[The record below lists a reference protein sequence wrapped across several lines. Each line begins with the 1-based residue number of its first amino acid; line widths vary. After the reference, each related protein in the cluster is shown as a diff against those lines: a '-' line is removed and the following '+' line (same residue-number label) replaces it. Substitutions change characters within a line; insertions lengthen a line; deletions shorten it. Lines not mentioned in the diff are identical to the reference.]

1 MPEITSLFVTRLY
14 RARLNDLA
22 KKKVDYDELL
32 SPDLRDGM
40 ADDDEAGQEWCEAN
54 GYPGYTSYASLN
66 DPAHAFATLGHPGRL
81 AVFRLLMRFAP
92 QGVRP
97 TEIAAAL
104 GLKPNTL
111 SHHLA
116 DLTASGLVRRHGRA
130 GRCIYAV
137 DLDATEALIGY
148 LALDVG
154 PRAARPAAPLLAPRK
169 DAAMRDTDFDV
180 LFICSGNSAR
190 SIFAEALLRDLGK
203 GKFQAFSA
211 GPAPN
216 TELNPFALEVLR
228 RNGHDMAGLRSKHIR
243 IPAARSIVMDFV
255 FTVCDTAAAEECPP
269 WPGQPITGHWGLPD
283 PVKATGTDAEKALVF
298 AQTYA
303 ALRRRIAAFVE
314 LPFDSLSR
322 LSLQSRVDAIGADPL
337 DKRLTPCPASP

>member
-1 MPEITSLFVTRLY
+1 MEQS
-14 RARLNDLA
+14 RA
-22 KKKVDYDELL
+22 
-32 SPDLRDGM
+32 
-40 ADDDEAGQEWCEAN
+40 
-54 GYPGYTSYASLN
+54 T
-66 DPAHAFATLGHPGRL
+66 HAFATLGHPDRL

-97 TEIAAAL
+97 TEIAEAL
-104 GLKPNTL
+104 DFKQNTL

-116 DLTASGLVRRHGRA
+116 DLTASGLVGVSRQGRSLF
-130 GRCIYAV
+130 YAV
-137 DLDATEALIGY
+137 DLDAAEALIGY

-154 PRAARPAAPLLAPRK
+154 RARPDLLSSLLTSRK
-169 DAAMRDTDFDV
+169 DSAMRDTDFDV

-190 SIFAEALLRDLGK
+190 SIFAEALLRDLGR

-211 GPAPN
+211 GTRPG
-216 TELNPFALEVLR
+216 TQLNPFALEILK
-228 RNGHDMAGLRSKHIR
+228 RNGHDTATLRSKHISEFQQ
-243 IPAARSIVMDFV
+243 PGSIVMDFV

-303 ALRRRIAAFVE
+303 ALRRRISAFVE

-322 LSLQSRVDAIGADPL
+322 MSLQSRIDAIGTDA
-337 DKRLTPCPASP
+337 PAKA

>member
-1 MPEITSLFVTRLY
+1 MEQNS
-14 RARLNDLA
+14 
-22 KKKVDYDELL
+22 
-32 SPDLRDGM
+32 
-40 ADDDEAGQEWCEAN
+40 
-54 GYPGYTSYASLN
+54 AS
-66 DPAHAFATLGHPGRL
+66 HAFATLGHPDRL

-104 GLKPNTL
+104 GLKQNTL

-116 DLTASGLVRRHGRA
+116 DLTASGLVRFTRA
-130 GRCIYAV
+130 GRSLYYAV
-137 DLDATEALIGY
+137 NLDTTEGLIGY

-154 PRAARPAAPLLAPRK
+154 RARPDLLAPLLCASKDTVHMDRK
-169 DAAMRDTDFDV
+169 IPDTNFDV
-180 LFICSGNSAR
+180 LFLCSGNSAR
-190 SIFAEALLRDLGK
+190 SVFAEALLRDLGR

-211 GPAPN
+211 GTRPN
-216 TELNPFALEVLR
+216 SALNPFALEILK
-228 RNGHDMAGLRSKHIR
+228 RNGHDIAGLRSKHISEFQQ
-243 IPAARSIVMDFV
+243 PGAIVMDFV

-303 ALRRRIAAFVE
+303 ALRRRIMAFVD

-322 LSLQSRVDAIGADPL
+322 MSLQARVDAIGSDA
-337 DKRLTPCPASP
+337 PAKA

>member
-1 MPEITSLFVTRLY
+1 MEPN
-14 RARLNDLA
+14 RA
-22 KKKVDYDELL
+22 
-32 SPDLRDGM
+32 S
-40 ADDDEAGQEWCEAN
+40 
-54 GYPGYTSYASLN
+54 
-66 DPAHAFATLGHPGRL
+66 HAFATLGHPDRL

-104 GLKPNTL
+104 GLKQNTL

-116 DLTASGLVRRHGRA
+116 DLAASGLVGVTREGRSLL
-130 GRCIYAV
+130 YAV

-154 PRAARPAAPLLAPRK
+154 RARPDLLASITSGK
-169 DAAMRDTDFDV
+169 DPAMRDTDFDV

-211 GPAPN
+211 GYRTDSTPN
-216 TELNPFALEVLR
+216 PIALDVLQ
-228 RNGHDMAGLRSKHIR
+228 RNGHDIAGLRSKHVSEFQM
-243 IPAARSIVMDFV
+243 PGLIVMDFV

-283 PVKATGTDAEKALVF
+283 PVKATGTEAERALVF

-314 LPFDSLSR
+314 LPFESLGR
-322 LSLQSRVDAIGADPL
+322 MSLQSRVDAIGTAAAE
-337 DKRLTPCPASP
+337 RT

>member
-1 MPEITSLFVTRLY
+1 MEQS
-14 RARLNDLA
+14 RAI
-22 KKKVDYDELL
+22 
-32 SPDLRDGM
+32 
-40 ADDDEAGQEWCEAN
+40 
-54 GYPGYTSYASLN
+54 
-66 DPAHAFATLGHPGRL
+66 HAFATLGHPGRM

-97 TEIAAAL
+97 TEIAEAL
-104 GLKPNTL
+104 GMKQNTL

-116 DLTASGLVRRHGRA
+116 DLTASGLVCVTRA
-130 GRCIYAV
+130 GRSLYYAV
-137 DLDATEALIGY
+137 DLDAIEGLIGY

-154 PRAARPAAPLLAPRK
+154 RARPDLLGPLFFVQK
-169 DAAMRDTDFDV
+169 DAARMTAPQRAPHFDV

-211 GPAPN
+211 GTRPG
-216 TELNPFALEVLR
+216 TELNPFAIEILK
-228 RNGHDMAGLRSKHIR
+228 RNGHDTSGLRSKHISEFQQ
-243 IPAARSIVMDFV
+243 PASIVMDFV

-303 ALRRRIAAFVE
+303 ALRRRVTAFVE

-322 LSLQSRVDAIGADPL
+322 MSLQSRVDAIGTDAQ
-337 DKRLTPCPASP
+337 TQA

>member
-1 MPEITSLFVTRLY
+1 MRNYFLHSGSMEQN
-14 RARLNDLA
+14 RA
-22 KKKVDYDELL
+22 
-32 SPDLRDGM
+32 S
-40 ADDDEAGQEWCEAN
+40 
-54 GYPGYTSYASLN
+54 
-66 DPAHAFATLGHPGRL
+66 HAFATLGHPGRL

-97 TEIAAAL
+97 TEIAEAL
-104 GLKPNTL
+104 GLKQNTL

-116 DLTASGLVRRHGRA
+116 DLTASGLVDVKRHGRSLF
-130 GRCIYAV
+130 YSV
-137 DLDATEALIGY
+137 DLDMTERLIGY
-148 LALDVG
+148 FALDVG
-154 PRAARPAAPLLAPRK
+154 RARPDLLAPLLSTQKEAAPMT
-169 DAAMRDTDFDV
+169 APQRDTDFDV

-211 GPAPN
+211 GTRPN
-216 TELNPFALEVLR
+216 SELNTFALEILK
-228 RNGHDMAGLRSKHIR
+228 RNGHDTSVLRSKHISEFQK
-243 IPAARSIVMDFV
+243 PDSIVMDFV

-303 ALRRRIAAFVE
+303 GLRRRIMTFVE
-314 LPFDSLSR
+314 LPFESLSR
-322 LSLQSRVDAIGADPL
+322 MSLQSRVDAIGTETKA
-337 DKRLTPCPASP
+337 KA

>member
-1 MPEITSLFVTRLY
+1 MEQH
-14 RARLNDLA
+14 RA
-22 KKKVDYDELL
+22 
-32 SPDLRDGM
+32 S
-40 ADDDEAGQEWCEAN
+40 
-54 GYPGYTSYASLN
+54 
-66 DPAHAFATLGHPGRL
+66 HAFSTLGHPGRL

-97 TEIAAAL
+97 TEIAGAL

-116 DLTASGLVRRHGRA
+116 DLVASGLVGVTRA
-130 GRCIYAV
+130 GRSLFYAV

-154 PRAARPAAPLLAPRK
+154 RARPDLLAPLLTYRK
-169 DAAMRDTDFDV
+169 ETAMRDTDFDV

-190 SIFAEALLRDLGK
+190 SIFAEALLRDLGR

-211 GPAPN
+211 GYRPG
-216 TELNPFALEVLR
+216 TMLNPFALEVLQ
-228 RNGHDMAGLRSKHIR
+228 RNGHEIADLRSKHVSEFQA
-243 IPAARSIVMDFV
+243 PGAPVMDFV

-283 PVKATGTDAEKALVF
+283 PVKATGTEAERALVF

-303 ALRRRIAAFVE
+303 ALRRRIAAFVA

-322 LSLQSRVDAIGADPL
+322 LSLQSRVDAIGTDAHSAE
-337 DKRLTPCPASP
+337 KA

>member
-1 MPEITSLFVTRLY
+1 MEQS
-14 RARLNDLA
+14 RA
-22 KKKVDYDELL
+22 
-32 SPDLRDGM
+32 
-40 ADDDEAGQEWCEAN
+40 
-54 GYPGYTSYASLN
+54 
-66 DPAHAFATLGHPGRL
+66 AHAFATLGHADRL

-97 TEIAAAL
+97 TEMAEAL
-104 GLKPNTL
+104 GLKQNTL

-116 DLTASGLVRRHGRA
+116 DLTASGLVAVTRQGRSL
-130 GRCIYAV
+130 YYSV
-137 DLDATEALIGY
+137 DLDAAEALIGY

-154 PRAARPAAPLLAPRK
+154 RARPDLLSPLLTAQK

-190 SIFAEALLRDLGK
+190 SILAEALLRDLGR

-211 GPAPN
+211 GTRPN
-216 TELNPFALEVLR
+216 SALNPFALEILE
-228 RNGHDMAGLRSKHIR
+228 RNGHDTTGLRSKHVSEFQT
-243 IPAARSIVMDFV
+243 PGAPVMDFV

-269 WPGQPITGHWGLPD
+269 WPGQPITGHWGMPD

-314 LPFDSLSR
+314 LPFESLSR
-322 LSLQSRVDAIGADPL
+322 LSLQSHVDAIATTL
-337 DKRLTPCPASP
+337 DAKA